1 MRRAGLEHAGHWACH
16 LQPQSNTSTTSSQLV
31 ELAVVAGGSL
41 AVLGGQQFY
50 SAEEGE
56 EAVLV
61 VRASTQFS
69 HCQADT
75 RPPTLAPVLSL
86 ITAGQQGPDA
96 APGGVLGNPGGL

>member
-75 RPPTLAPVLSL
+75 RPLTLTSFIPHNGRSAR
-86 ITAGQQGPDA
+86 T
-96 APGGVLGNPGGL
+96 

>member
-16 LQPQSNTSTTSSQLV
+16 LQPHSNTSSQPV

-75 RPPTLAPVLSL
+75 RPLTLTSFIPHNGRSAR
-86 ITAGQQGPDA
+86 T
-96 APGGVLGNPGGL
+96 